1 MITKN
6 RTTPAKMRWNK
17 PKHED
22 IIAPEKGV
30 TRSETETFEGILN
43 LTNTT
48 SNLAPK
54 NPKVYIK
61 IPMLTEMQL
70 IGEWQS
76 LW

>member
-1 MITKN
+1 M
-6 RTTPAKMRWNK
+6 
-17 PKHED
+17 
-22 IIAPEKGV
+22 

-48 SNLAPK
+48 SNLALIVTLK

-70 IGEWQS
+70 IGE
-76 LW
+76 